1 MLTIKDGIVLKG
13 QDLTS
18 VRENIVIDDGK
29 IIEMAKDVC
38 EGKIIDATD
47 SIVCPTFLN
56 GHTHIGD
63 SIIKDEGYGL
73 SLGEMVKPPNGVKHK
88 ALANAED
95 GEIIDAMKK
104 SMWDMFE
111 SGTTHFIDYREG
123 GIKGVE
129 LLRKA
134 SKNLPVTP
142 VILGRDDSF
151 YGQNPDLRKVKIA
164 IRKLLKLADGI
175 ALSGFG
181 EISDEVASLITSE
194 CSKTGKISSIHVAE
208 SMHLQDDSLRDFN
221 KTEIQRGVDAD
232 FDQLVHCTNPR
243 NNDLELIKNSN
254 VVVCPRAN
262 ANLNVGVAPLNE
274 MFSKGI
280 KPLLGSDNLMLN
292 SPNLFRELEF
302 SLKIMSVYYKNYL
315 NPKDLLKTATT
326 NICNFEI
333 NRYIE
338 KPVIDV
344 NQEANLFISKKYSKN
359 PYLNI
364 INRCGT
370 KDILYIMNRDIHIK
384 NV

>member
-13 QDLTS
+13 QDLTP
-18 VRENIVIDDGK
+18 VRENIVIDDGR

-194 CSKTGKISSIHVAE
+194 CRKAGKISSIHVAE

-262 ANLNVGVAPLNE
+262 ATLNVGVVSLNE

>member
-13 QDLTS
+13 QDLTP

-194 CSKTGKISSIHVAE
+194 CRKAGKISSIHVAE

-232 FDQLVHCTNPR
+232 FDQMVHCTNPR

-262 ANLNVGVAPLNE
+262 ATLNVGVAPLNE

-359 PYLNI
+359 PYSNI

>member
-13 QDLTS
+13 QDLTP

-29 IIEMAKDVC
+29 IIEIAKDVC
-38 EGKIIDATD
+38 EGKIIDAAD

-73 SLGEMVKPPNGVKHK
+73 SLGEMVKPPEGVKHK

-95 GEIIDAMKK
+95 GEIIEAMKK
-104 SMWDMFE
+104 SMRDMFE

-134 SKNLPVTP
+134 SEDLPVTP
-142 VILGRDDSF
+142 IILGRDDSF
-151 YGQNPDLRKVKIA
+151 YGDDPDLRKVKIA

-181 EISDEVASLITSE
+181 EINDEVASLIVSR
-194 CSKTGKISSIHVAE
+194 CRKVGKISSIHVAE

-221 KTEIQRGVDAD
+221 KTEIQRGVDAG
-232 FDQLVHCTNPR
+232 FNQLVHCTNPR

-262 ANLNVGVAPLNE
+262 ATLNVGVVPLNE
-274 MFSKGI
+274 IFSKGI

-292 SPNLFRELEF
+292 SPNLLRELEF
-302 SLKIMSVYYKNYL
+302 SLKIMSVYYRNYL

-338 KPVIDV
+338 KPIIDV
-344 NQEANLFISKKYSKN
+344 NQDANLFISKKYSKN

-364 INRCGT
+364 INRCET
-370 KDILYIMNRDIHIK
+370 KNILYIMNRDIHIK

>member
-13 QDLTS
+13 QDLTP

-151 YGQNPDLRKVKIA
+151 YGQDPDLKKVKIA

-194 CSKTGKISSIHVAE
+194 CRKAGKISSIHVAE

-221 KTEIQRGVDAD
+221 KTEIQRGVGAD

-262 ANLNVGVAPLNE
+262 ATLNVGVAPLNE

>member
-1 MLTIKDGIVLKG
+1 MMAKL
-13 QDLTS
+13 
-18 VRENIVIDDGK
+18 
-29 IIEMAKDVC
+29 EMAKDVC

-88 ALANAED
+88 ALVNAED

-194 CSKTGKISSIHVAE
+194 CRKAGKISSIHVAE

-262 ANLNVGVAPLNE
+262 ATLNVGVAPLNE

>member
-13 QDLTS
+13 HDLTP

-194 CSKTGKISSIHVAE
+194 CRKAGKISSIHVAE

-243 NNDLELIKNSN
+243 NNDLELIRHSN

-262 ANLNVGVAPLNE
+262 ATLNVGVAPLNE

>member
-13 QDLTS
+13 QDLTP

-194 CSKTGKISSIHVAE
+194 CRKAGKISSIHVAE

-262 ANLNVGVAPLNE
+262 ATLNVGVAPLNE

-338 KPVIDV
+338 KLVIDV

-364 INRCGT
+364 INRCGP
-370 KDILYIMNRDIHIK
+370 KDIFYLMNRYIHLT

>member
-1 MLTIKDGIVLKG
+1 MLTIKDGIVLNG
-13 QDLTS
+13 QDLTP

-194 CSKTGKISSIHVAE
+194 CRKAGKISSIHVAE

-243 NNDLELIKNSN
+243 NNDLESIKNSN

-262 ANLNVGVAPLNE
+262 ATLNVGVAPLNE

>member
-13 QDLTS
+13 QDLTP

-194 CSKTGKISSIHVAE
+194 CRKAGKISSIHVAE
-208 SMHLQDDSLRDFN
+208 SKQLQYDSLSDYN
-221 KTEIQRGVDAD
+221 KTDMQSGVDAD

-262 ANLNVGVAPLNE
+262 ATLNVGVAPLNE

>member
-13 QDLTS
+13 QDLTP

-47 SIVCPTFLN
+47 SIVYPTFLN

-194 CSKTGKISSIHVAE
+194 CRKAGKISSIHVAE

-262 ANLNVGVAPLNE
+262 ATLNVGVAPLNE

>member
-13 QDLTS
+13 QDLTP

-194 CSKTGKISSIHVAE
+194 CRKAGKISSIHVAE

-221 KTEIQRGVDAD
+221 KTEIQRGVGAD

-243 NNDLELIKNSN
+243 NNDLELIRNSN

-262 ANLNVGVAPLNE
+262 ATLNVGVAPLNE

-344 NQEANLFISKKYSKN
+344 NQEANLFISKKYSNN

>member
-13 QDLTS
+13 QDLTP

-151 YGQNPDLRKVKIA
+151 YGQNPDLRKVKID

-194 CSKTGKISSIHVAE
+194 CRKAGKISSIHVAE

-232 FDQLVHCTNPR
+232 FDQMVHCTNPR

-262 ANLNVGVAPLNE
+262 ATLNVGVAPLNE